1 MLNKVKLGLGIGA
14 VGAIGVLGIVA
25 NQNKVENMS
34 TKRFGK
40 NIAFLIKF
48 ACHYKW
54 LYDHCVHTLPSD
66 RMDRWFDRIDY
77 LVYNKI
83 GCVKDPMDLS
93 IVVPYN
99 VDEEVYSELRD
110 AVNMQKNYLILSD
123 FDFTK
128 K

>member
-40 NIAFLIKF
+40 NIVEISGSPTRENTAFLIKF

-110 AVNMQKNYLILSD
+110 AY
-123 FDFTK
+123 
-128 K
+128 